1 MFEQGQVL
9 HYVRVAEPLRFE
21 IRSCWYYEDGVNES
35 ECVVMFVDNS
45 YIVVPT
51 AQLFETRKQAID
63 YIINDYDMQIAET
76 ESRLLNLKHA
86 KSFWEI

>member
-1 MFEQGQVL
+1 MKKGQIL
-9 HYVRVAEPLRFE
+9 YYVKLAEPLRFE
-21 IRSCWYYEDGVNES
+21 IRSCWYHEDGVNES

-45 YIVVPT
+45 YIIVPT
-51 AQLFETRKQAID
+51 AQLFETRKQAVD